1 MGLIERLAPGPVA
14 LDTSIFIYWLEEDS
28 RFLPLVESLFQ
39 AIDQGRIQA
48 VTSGLTLLETLVMPY
63 RDDNPGLAGRY
74 ERLLTSSRGLTLV
87 PLDVP
92 LLRTAAELRAR
103 AAIKTPDALQLAA
116 ALHTGSPAFLTND
129 RRLPE
134 IPGLTI
140 YQLSSFRTK

>member
-1 MGLIERLAPGPVA
+1 MGLIERLFPGPVA

-28 RFLPLVESLFQ
+28 RYLPLLEPLFR
-39 AIDQGRIQA
+39 AIDEERIRA

-63 RDDNPGLAGRY
+63 RHGDSELASRY
-74 ERLLTSSRGLTLV
+74 EHLLTGSRGLTLI

-103 AAIKTPDALQLAA
+103 TGVGTPDALQLAA
-116 ALHTGSPAFLTND
+116 ALHAGSAAFLTND

-134 IPGLTI
+134 LPGLVI
-140 YQLSSFRTK
+140 HQLSAFEQP